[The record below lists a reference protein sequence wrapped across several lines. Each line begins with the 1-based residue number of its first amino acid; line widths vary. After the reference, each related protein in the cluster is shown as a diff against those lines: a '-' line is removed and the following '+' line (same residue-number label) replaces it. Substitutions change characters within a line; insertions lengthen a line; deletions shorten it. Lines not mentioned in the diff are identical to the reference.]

1 MKKFT
6 LLTGTVLLVSTLLG
20 CASPNYKVLD
30 IIRQVT
36 TINLAFIINHLITGN
51 LNTIADIINAQI

>member
-20 CASPNYKVLD
+20 CASPNYKGA
-30 IIRQVT
+30 RYHSPGYYHKPGFHHQPSY
-36 TINLAFIINHLITGN
+36 NWQPKYYRRHY
-51 LNTIADIINAQI
+51 